1 MAHGGDGEL
10 DGEYM
15 SPSVNL
21 YVSHPDDDDG
31 VLQGELPSSGSTQTD
46 NTEIKLMNH
55 TTNTS
60 Q

>member
-31 VLQGELPSSGSTQTD
+31 VLQGELLSSGSTQ
-46 NTEIKLMNH
+46 TEIKLMNH